1 MSYNNQERKR
11 NFNFSLI
18 HAFIPIISA
27 EHFEKSPC
35 MAWCSYPDFL
45 LSLFG
50 FWRAYCILKLQSTKV
65 SRTTTF
71 INWLNSCCI
80 LCNFLKLSHFN
91 WILIFLKDLNS
102 CCLSK
107 RPNRFSN
114 RKGGKK
120 KKNLKKIKCPRESQI
135 KYCLFL
141 VTSLVW
147 ILFLEMTV
155 KRMQWQ
161 WQLWTAWHPSM
172 LPSQSFL
179 FWGLKQWQATGTAW
193 TGEKLAFPVLYCG
206 FNASIDN
213 VLLEKHAFRE
223 FLFTKKEKHLHGEV

>member
-120 KKNLKKIKCPRESQI
+120 KKSKKNKMPERITDKILPFFSHFT
-135 KYCLFL
+135 CLNTISRNDCEKDA
-141 VTSLVW
+141 VTVAIVNSMTSL
-147 ILFLEMTV
+147 
-155 KRMQWQ
+155 
-161 WQLWTAWHPSM
+161 
-172 LPSQSFL
+172 
-179 FWGLKQWQATGTAW
+179 
-193 TGEKLAFPVLYCG
+193 Y
-206 FNASIDN
+206 ASIPVFS
-213 VLLEKHAFRE
+213 VLGFKAMTGYWDCLDRWETCISSVILWFQR
-223 FLFTKKEKHLHGEV
+223 LNR